1 MRTSATNRRLR
12 VLLTAISKQSLVPQ
26 PDFQR
31 RLVWSNKDKVA
42 FIRTVLEGYPFP
54 EIYIASGKVDA
65 KTGEG
70 CELLVDGQQRI
81 TTLYQYFKG
90 SEDLKLP
97 NELVEYSKLEEDKQL
112 EFLEYEVVVRDLGSK
127 PIEEVK
133 KIFQRINS
141 TSYGLNTME
150 IHNSRY
156 AGGFKTF
163 AEKMSEMDFFE
174 NHRIFTPTDIKRMN
188 DVRFCLGMLS
198 AIIVGYFNRDKEIE
212 PLLERYN
219 EKFDK
224 EDEFRERVNA
234 VFITIDRL
242 NMPDTSRAFKKADF
256 YSIFIEI
263 YKAIYQHK
271 KNINIPKTR
280 ENFDKFFVKVEMAAD
295 NKSTDA
301 SANDYYKA
309 ALQGSNDR
317 NNRILRG
324 NVIQGLLVG

>member
-12 VLLTAISKQSLVPQ
+12 VLLTAISNQALLPQ

-42 FIRTVLEGYPFP
+42 FIHTVLEGFPFP
-54 EIYIASGKVDA
+54 EIYIAAGRVDP

-90 SEDLKLP
+90 AADLKLP
-97 NELVEYSKLEEDKQL
+97 NDIPEYSQLSETKQL

-127 PIEEVK
+127 PIDEVK
-133 KIFQRINS
+133 EIFQRINS

-156 AGGFKTF
+156 GGEFKKF
-163 AEKMSEMDFFE
+163 AESMSERAFFE
-174 NHRIFTPTDIKRMN
+174 TYKVFTTTDIKRMN
-188 DVRFCLGMLS
+188 DVRFCLGMIS

-219 EKFDK
+219 EEFDEK
-224 EDEFRERVNA
+224 DEFTLKIDSI
-234 VFITIDRL
+234 FSTIDRL
-242 NMPDTSRAFKKADF
+242 NLPTSSRAFKKADF

-263 YKAIYQHK
+263 HKAIYVHNK
-271 KNINIPKTR
+271 VISISDSR
-280 ENFDKFFVKVEMAAD
+280 ENLDNFFDKVESA
-295 NKSTDA
+295 SSGEGTDIL
-301 SANDYYKA
+301 ANNYYKA

-324 NVIQGLLVG
+324 NAIQSLLVE